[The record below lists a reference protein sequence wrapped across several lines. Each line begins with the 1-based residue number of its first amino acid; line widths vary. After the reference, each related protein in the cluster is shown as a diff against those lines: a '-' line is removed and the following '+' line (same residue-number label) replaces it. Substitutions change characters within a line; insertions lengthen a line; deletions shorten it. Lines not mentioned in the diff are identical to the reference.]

1 VKVVVF
7 GWLPRD
13 IYPAKPPYF
22 GGRHTWVYLRKFRI
36 SKLDEKVFDKI
47 LKKVDSEFMADAYK
61 FVIYDDYGNF
71 RPIYFRLVSGDEE

>member
-1 VKVVVF
+1 MKVVVF

-22 GGRHTWVYLRKFRI
+22 GGRHTWVYLKKFRV
-36 SKLDEKVFDKI
+36 SKLNEKIFEKI

-71 RPIYFRLVSGDEE
+71 RPVYFRLVSGDEE